1 MKTLKPGLRLKS
13 AVCATEIMVIR
24 APSLDAVLACGGTE
38 MLGMAEAAPAGG
50 AILSADHA
58 AGTLIGKRYVD
69 ALDRVE
75 VLCTRGGD
83 GSLSLDG
90 VAMTVKQAKAL
101 PSSD

>member
-1 MKTLKPGLRLKS
+1 MRTLKPGLRLKS

-38 MLGMAEAAPAGG
+38 MLGMADAPAGG
-50 AILSADHA
+50 ATLSPDHA
-58 AGTLIGKRYVD
+58 QGTLVGKRYVD
-69 ALDRVE
+69 TLDRVE

-83 GSLSLDG
+83 GSMSLDG
-90 VAMTVKQAKAL
+90 VAMPVKQAKAL

>member
-38 MLGMAEAAPAGG
+38 MLGMAEADLPAAPSSRRIMRGHPDRQALRRRARPRRG
-50 AILSADHA
+50 AVHA
-58 AGTLIGKRYVD
+58 RRRRFVA
-69 ALDRVE
+69 
-75 VLCTRGGD
+75 
-83 GSLSLDG
+83 LDG

>member
-38 MLGMAEAAPAGG
+38 MLGMAEAAPPGG
-50 AILSADHA
+50 AILSATLA
-58 AGTLIGKRYVD
+58 AGTLVGKRYVD

-90 VAMTVKQAKAL
+90 VAMPVKQAKAL

>member
-24 APSLDAVLACGGTE
+24 APSLAAVLACGGTE

-50 AILSADHA
+50 AILSANHA

-83 GSLSLDG
+83 GSLALDG
-90 VAMTVKQAKAL
+90 VAMPVKQAKAL

>member
-24 APSLDAVLACGGTE
+24 APSLDAVLACGGTD
-38 MLGMAEAAPAGG
+38 MLSISEAVPAGG
-50 AILSADHA
+50 SVAPAHA
-58 AGTLIGKRYVD
+58 QGTLIGKRYVD

-90 VAMTVKQAKAL
+90 VAMPVKQAKAL